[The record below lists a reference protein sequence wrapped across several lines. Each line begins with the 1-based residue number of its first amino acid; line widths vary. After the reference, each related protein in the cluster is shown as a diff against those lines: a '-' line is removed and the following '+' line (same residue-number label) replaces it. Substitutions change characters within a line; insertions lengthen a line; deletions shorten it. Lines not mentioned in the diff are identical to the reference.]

1 MNTIFIILAVLL
13 MLASY
18 GGMHYYL
25 YRKLRWIF
33 PRHKKFLIIS
43 LSVLAV
49 SLIVVQILS
58 DNGLPLFLAPLAWL
72 PAVWMGYVFLFFV
85 IAGTADLS
93 LKGISLVHKNNVLL
107 RIKQATRSIV
117 TSGVTIMVCFA
128 GYISA
133 QQINILSHTLTT
145 PKLSQPVT
153 IVQITDLHL
162 GLLSSREHVE
172 KLVASINALQP
183 DIIVSTGDLVDMQ
196 SEHLDGFSTTLAQLR
211 ARLGKY
217 AVYGNHEAYAGID
230 RSRVFTERAGFEV
243 LSNQGVTLGQGID
256 IIGVDDPAVQ
266 GKIQPTGEEEKKLL
280 EESPPSLYTLLLKH
294 QPVVSPESLGR
305 FDLQLSGHTHG
316 GQIFPFTIL
325 VNLVYKAPAGLSK
338 AGPSSWL
345 YVSNGTG
352 TWGPP
357 MRVLARPEISVFYLQ
372 PETMGSK

>member
-1 MNTIFIILAVLL
+1 
-13 MLASY
+13 
-18 GGMHYYL
+18 MHYYL

-133 QQINILSHTLTT
+133 QLINILSHTLTT

-230 RSRVFTERAGFEV
+230 RSRGFTERSGFEV